1 MVKPD
6 IRLVS
11 VYVDLQKLDVLVG
24 KEHEDNKYSM
34 CIQEDLCMKHLNSLR
49 DSMVGVWSCH
59 FYHFLANIDE

>member
-34 CIQEDLCMKHLNSLR
+34 HPGRFVHETFEFFKGFNG
-49 DSMVGVWSCH
+49 GVLVLS
-59 FYHFLANIDE
+59 FLSFPCQHR